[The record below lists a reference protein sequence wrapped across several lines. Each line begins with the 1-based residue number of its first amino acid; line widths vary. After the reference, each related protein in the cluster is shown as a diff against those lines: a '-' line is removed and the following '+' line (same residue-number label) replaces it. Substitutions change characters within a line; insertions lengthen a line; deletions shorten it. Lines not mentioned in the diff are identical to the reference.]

1 MYFFYTVEI
10 DLSCLAINTILVTDE
25 LKNMDKEG
33 SKLSSNDENIEGQF
47 DEISACKIQ
56 FNLIKNILQRWIEDL
71 LNGNENYQKYAEI
84 LHLNV
89 HKYICS

>member
-47 DEISACKIQ
+47 DEISACKI
-56 FNLIKNILQRWIEDL
+56 
-71 LNGNENYQKYAEI
+71 
-84 LHLNV
+84 
-89 HKYICS
+89 